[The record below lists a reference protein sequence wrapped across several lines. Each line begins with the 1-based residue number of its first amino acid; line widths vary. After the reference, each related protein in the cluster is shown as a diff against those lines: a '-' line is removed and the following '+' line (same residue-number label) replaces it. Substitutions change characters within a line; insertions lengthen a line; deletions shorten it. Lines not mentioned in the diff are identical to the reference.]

1 MAASAMAGQQ
11 MEIMGV
17 RVRPQRRTESVA
29 ARNRELFEAQQRAR
43 RGPTPEVFFAKHI
56 DNSRIVKADDPERR
70 REMRTFTGVMSV
82 LFLLVMVYV
91 WQHFSAIEIGYHV
104 ETQKQQVEQLREENR
119 QLRLSEAQL
128 TEPGRIDRVARQ
140 LGLNEPQPG
149 QVVRP
154 EGGSPNAA
162 VLAQANTSA
171 IPAVQ

>member
-11 MEIMGV
+11 MEMMGT
-17 RVRPQRRTESVA
+17 RTQRQGRAESVT
-29 ARNRELFEAQQRAR
+29 ARNRALYEAQRRAR

-70 REMRTFTGVMSV
+70 REMRTFTAVMSV

-104 ETQKQQVEQLREENR
+104 EAQKLQVGQLQEENR

-128 TEPGRIDRVARQ
+128 TDPGRIDRVARQ

-154 EGGSPNAA
+154 EGGDPNAA
-162 VLAQANTSA
+162 VVAEASVLGTQ
-171 IPAVQ
+171 IVQ